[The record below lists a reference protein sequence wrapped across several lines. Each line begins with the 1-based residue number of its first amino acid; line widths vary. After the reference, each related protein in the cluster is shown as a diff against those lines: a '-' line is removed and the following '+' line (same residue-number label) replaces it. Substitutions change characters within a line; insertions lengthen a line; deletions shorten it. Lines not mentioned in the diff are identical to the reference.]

1 MASADW
7 VTVFDTTSLYLHSFD
22 KREGLSQ
29 MRRHGDG
36 IILSAT
42 DLMRFQG
49 CAHAL
54 ALDLRDLKGEPL
66 TRAEDSATA
75 KLIQDKGHAHEAAF
89 LRSLQEAGKS
99 VRSIDKDRLS
109 FEECLLETRRALA
122 EGPDYIYQAA
132 LAGGRWSGYA
142 DFLERVGR
150 PSQLGGFSYEI
161 IDTKLKRSPDPKHV
175 IQLALYSDL
184 LAKEQGVVPE
194 HIHVVLGDRRR
205 VSLRLADYRS
215 YVGHLRRR
223 LEDFI
228 DSLPPTRPEPV
239 AACELCGWR
248 EHCAEE
254 WDRTDNLCLLPGI
267 RKSQRHK
274 LEAAGVATIAGLAAN
289 STKAPKLADETLAK
303 LRVQAKLS
311 AARRAGAAPAFELRP
326 FEAGKGLLRLPRPAP
341 GDLFF
346 DMEGDPLIE
355 DGLEYLFGTYSEE
368 SGIGQFRAFWAH
380 DRTQEREATERVL
393 AFLREHMR
401 AHSGAHIYHYGAY
414 ETTALKRL
422 ASGHGVGEAL
432 LDQLLREQRF
442 VDLYRIV
449 QQGIVTS
456 EPGASLKDLEVLYGY
471 ERPQEVA
478 TAGDSIVA
486 YEKWRESRDAAIL
499 EGIRAYNEADCSS
512 TKGLRDWL
520 VSTVRPAR
528 LPWWEPDT
536 IVSDHG
542 TQDERTTQ
550 AEKER
555 EELRRQLG
563 TATGPLAGEPAELLF
578 ELAWYHQREDK
589 PQWWAMFNRAER
601 DTEELIEDPDSLG
614 GLVAIGKAR
623 PEKQSL
629 LRTYRYPEQETK
641 LREDANVR
649 VKDGL
654 KRVIIAR
661 LDQEACEVDVKF
673 GPTVGEPPDR
683 LDLIPGG
690 PLDND
695 VLRDAVRRVAA
706 NVFRGGRR
714 YQALEALLARELPR
728 LAGHTSGTPLIDQA
742 ADVVDETVKAV
753 GHMASTY
760 LPIQGPPGTGKTYV
774 ASRAI
779 VALLRQG
786 KRVAIT
792 SNSHKAIGNLL
803 TAIAARAREQKFKL
817 EAIQKVSNEE
827 SPPDPAIDRT
837 AKNEDPRLA
846 TYPLVAGTAWLLAR
860 PEHDQQFDDL
870 FVDEAGQVSLANIV
884 AAGAAARNL
893 VLVGDPMQLAQ
904 PVKGKHPGQ
913 SGSSGLA
920 YVLDRFATVPPERG
934 IFLPVTRRL
943 HPLICA
949 YISQVVYNGRL
960 KSGGGAAR
968 QSLLL
973 NRLTPPLAP
982 AGLRFVPVI
991 HSGNGQSSEDE
1002 GKALADVYSRLIG
1015 QRFRDRDGKERPITV
1030 ADVLLVTPYNA
1041 QVNLLKRLLPL
1052 GARVGTVDKFQGQEA
1067 PVCLVTMATSSG
1079 DELPRDIE
1087 FLFSVNRLNVAISRA
1102 QALAIVFASPRL
1114 LDVPCRTIDEMRLVN
1129 ALCAVADTARSQSSC
1144 AAS

>member
-1 MASADW
+1 
-7 VTVFDTTSLYLHSFD
+7 
-22 KREGLSQ
+22 
-29 MRRHGDG
+29 MRRQGDA

-49 CAHAL
+49 CAHAV
-54 ALDLRDLKGEPL
+54 ALDLRELRGERFI
-66 TRAEDSATA
+66 RAEDSATA
-75 KLIQDKGHAHEAAF
+75 KLIQDKGHAHEATF
-89 LRSLQEAGKS
+89 LRSLQDAGKS
-99 VRSIDKDRLS
+99 VRSIDKDKLS

-122 EGPDYIYQAA
+122 EGADYIYQAA
-132 LAGGRWSGYA
+132 LADGRWSGYA
-142 DFLERVGR
+142 DFLERVAR
-150 PSQLGGFSYEI
+150 PSRLGAYSYEI

-205 VSLRLADYRS
+205 VSLRLTDYRS

-223 LEDFI
+223 LEEFI

-239 AACELCGWR
+239 AACELCCWR
-248 EHCAEE
+248 AHCADE

-267 RKSQRHK
+267 RKSQRQK

-289 STKAPKLADETLAK
+289 STKVPKLADETLAK
-303 LRVQAKLS
+303 LRVQAKLA
-311 AARRAGAAPAFELRP
+311 AARRAGGAPAFHLRP
-326 FEAGKGLLRLPRPAP
+326 FEAGKGLLRLPKPAP

-355 DGLEYLFGTYSEE
+355 DGLEYLFGIYAEE
-368 SGIGQFRAFWAH
+368 SGNGQFRAFWAH
-380 DRTQEREATERVL
+380 DRAQEREASERVL
-393 AFLREHMR
+393 AFLREHMH
-401 AHSGAHIYHYGAY
+401 AHRGAHIYHYGAY
-414 ETTALKRL
+414 ETAALRRL

-442 VDLYRIV
+442 VDLYRII
-449 QQGIVTS
+449 QQGLVTS
-456 EPGASLKDLEVLYGY
+456 EAGASLKDLEVLYGY

-486 YEKWRESRDAAIL
+486 YETWRESRDAAIL
-499 EGIRAYNEADCSS
+499 EGIRAYNEADCRS
-512 TKGLRDWL
+512 TKSLRDWL

-528 LPWWEPDT
+528 LPWWEPDAT
-536 IVSDHG
+536 VSDHG
-542 TQDERTTQ
+542 TQDARTIE

-589 PQWWAMFNRAER
+589 PQWWAMFDRAER
-601 DTEELIEDPDSLG
+601 DTEELVQDPDSLG
-614 GLVAIGKAR
+614 GLVAVGAAF
-623 PEKQSL
+623 PEKKSL
-629 LRTYRYPEQETK
+629 ARTYRYPEQETK

-654 KRVIIAR
+654 KQVAITR
-661 LDQEACEVDVKF
+661 LDPETCEVDVKF
-673 GPTVGEPPDR
+673 GASAGEPPDR

-690 PLDND
+690 PIGNE
-695 VLRDAVRRVAA
+695 VLREAVRRVATDA
-706 NVFRGGRR
+706 FRGGKR
-714 YQALEALLARELPR
+714 YRALEALLARELPR

-742 ADVVDETVKAV
+742 ADIVDETVKAV
-753 GHMASTY
+753 GRLDTTY

-786 KRVAIT
+786 KRVAVT

-803 TAIAARAREQKFKL
+803 TATAARAREQKLTL
-817 EAIQKVSNEE
+817 EAIQKASDGE
-827 SPPDPAIDRT
+827 SPPDPAVELTDDNDD
-837 AKNEDPRLA
+837 ARLA

-860 PEHDQQFDDL
+860 PEHDRRFDYL

-913 SGSSGLA
+913 SASSGLA
-920 YVLDRFATVPPERG
+920 YVLDGYATVPPERG
-934 IFLPVTRRL
+934 IFLPISRRL

-949 YISQVVYNGRL
+949 YISEVVYNGRL
-960 KSGGGAAR
+960 KSDDGAAR

-973 NRLTPPLAP
+973 DRPMPPLAP

-991 HSGNGQSSEDE
+991 HSGDGQSSEDE
-1002 GKALADVYSRLIG
+1002 GKALADVYARLIG

-1030 ADVLLVTPYNA
+1030 ADVLVVTPYNA
-1041 QVNLLKRLLPL
+1041 QVNLVKRLLPL

-1067 PVCLVTMATSSG
+1067 PVCLVSMATSSG

-1114 LDVPCRTIDEMRLVN
+1114 LDVSCGTIDEMRLVN